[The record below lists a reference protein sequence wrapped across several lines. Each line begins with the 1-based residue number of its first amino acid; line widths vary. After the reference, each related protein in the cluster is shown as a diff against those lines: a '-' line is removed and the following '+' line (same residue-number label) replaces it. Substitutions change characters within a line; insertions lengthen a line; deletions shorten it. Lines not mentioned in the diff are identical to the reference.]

1 MMTVIDDFD
10 DDDVDDD
17 GDDDDQ
23 VLGLNVS
30 SAALSPPLSAPQTHL
45 DRPDSNSSLSSSC

>member
-1 MMTVIDDFD
+1 MTVIDDFD

-23 VLGLNVS
+23 VLGFNVS
-30 SAALSPPLSAPQTHL
+30 SAALSPPPSAPQTHL
-45 DRPDSNSSLSSSC
+45 DRPDSNSSLLSSL

>member
-1 MMTVIDDFD
+1 MLTMIV
-10 DDDVDDD
+10 DVDDD

-30 SAALSPPLSAPQTHL
+30 SAAPSPLPSAPQTHL
-45 DRPDSNSSLSSSC
+45 DRPDSNASLSSSSSW